1 MGGYVHGYSKR
12 EEIRLQDQ
20 ADAVRAVLHHDTS
33 LAAGQRVLEVGC
45 GVGAQATANPLAD
58 LTSIDISETS
68 IRKTR
73 QSVYAQ
79 LINNVRLGVADVS
92 DLPFQD
98 ATFYHG
104 YLLETPT

>member
-1 MGGYVHGYSKR
+1 MRS
-12 EEIRLQDQ
+12 
-20 ADAVRAVLHHDTS
+20 VLHHDTS